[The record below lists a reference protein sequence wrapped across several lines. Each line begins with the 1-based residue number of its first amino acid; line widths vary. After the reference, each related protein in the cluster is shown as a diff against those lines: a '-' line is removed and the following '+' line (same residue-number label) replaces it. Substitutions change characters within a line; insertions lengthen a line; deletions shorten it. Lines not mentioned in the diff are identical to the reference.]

1 MEWKKLVIGLAA
13 VFLVISTASGN
24 PLDLRGLKLNLSLC
38 GDEIVEQYAFRNGA
52 WVKEKLSRS
61 WWMCVEVE
69 GVKGA
74 DYVSTAKVVIE
85 LKRKSEDIYRR
96 TGVSG
101 LIQREG

>member
-13 VFLVISTASGN
+13 VFLVTSTASGY
-24 PLDLRGLKLNLSLC
+24 LDLRGLKLNLSLC

-52 WVKEKLSRS
+52 WVKEKLPRS

-74 DYVSTAKVVIE
+74 DYVSAAKAVIE
-85 LKRKSEDIYRR
+85 LKRKSEDIPSY
-96 TGVSG
+96 GVSG
-101 LIQREG
+101 LIQREE